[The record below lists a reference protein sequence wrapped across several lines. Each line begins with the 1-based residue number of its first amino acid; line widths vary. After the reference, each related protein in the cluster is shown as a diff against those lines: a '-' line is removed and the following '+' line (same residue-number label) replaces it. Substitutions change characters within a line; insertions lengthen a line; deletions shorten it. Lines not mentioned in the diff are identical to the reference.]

1 MTKNRIGSLFFL
13 AFSTFYF
20 YRVFSIKKMP
30 GNQFEIMTASTF
42 PFYIAITGIAISIIL
57 IILSFIEK
65 DQAKLSLQYI
75 KSLDLKTTLYFILAM
90 FFYGF
95 TMKAWGFIISTAI
108 FLAIGFLILKE
119 KSLKKILIISISVS
133 VGFYLLLNNVMGV
146 YIDAGDLIDN
156 LVGAIS

>member
-30 GNQFEIMTASTF
+30 GSQFEIMTAATF
-42 PFYIAITGIAISIIL
+42 PFYIAIAGIAISIIL
-57 IILSFIEK
+57 LILSFIEK

-75 KSLDLKTTLYFILAM
+75 KSLDLKTTLYFIIAM

-95 TMKAWGFIISTAI
+95 TMKAWGFIIATAI

-119 KSLKKILIISISVS
+119 KSIKKILIISISVS

-146 YIDAGDLIDN
+146 YIDAGELIDN
-156 LVGAIS
+156 LIGAIS